1 MEIESN
7 ESAGLVG
14 PTPQA
19 LELESMNSAAQSVDI
34 HKDQIIFS
42 EGDAG
47 DCAYIIEKGR
57 VLIYLTKDKEE
68 IPLTILG
75 EGEIFGEMALIDNQ
89 NRSASVRAL
98 EDVRLAIVTKQQV
111 LERVSTADKVVQLLM
126 RVLLKRLR
134 RKNINTPGGAKV
146 ADVEF
151 DNSGAGDDGTQ
162 SALDQIKLENQ
173 IFQAFQNKEFELFYQ
188 PIVNLKNKQIMGCEA
203 LLRWNSPLHGLVS
216 PNLFIDVIEN
226 SSMVIPIGHWII
238 NQALKDLRTIQDQLR
253 LNKKDKMADDF
264 MMSIN
269 ISGRQF
275 THSDFVNNL
284 EDLREKHDL
293 QTKNIKLEMT
303 ERIMMD
309 GAIALEALNQ
319 CRNQGYAI
327 SIDDFGTGFSSLQYL
342 TQMPISFLKIDRC
355 FVMKVLTDPKSKAVV
370 SSIIHLA
377 HAMGIEIIAEG
388 IENNE
393 ESLVLETL
401 GARYGQGYLFSK
413 PVDMGRFLKLI

>member
-1 MEIESN
+1 
-7 ESAGLVG
+7 
-14 PTPQA
+14 
-19 LELESMNSAAQSVDI
+19 MNSATQSVDI

-57 VLIYLTKDKEE
+57 VLIYLSKDKED

-134 RKNINTPGGAKV
+134 RKNINTPGGTKIS
-146 ADVEF
+146 DVEF

-162 SALDQIKLENQ
+162 TALDQIKLENQ

-188 PIVNLKNKQIMGCEA
+188 PIVNLKTKQINGCEA
-203 LLRWNSPLHGLVS
+203 LLRWNSPQHGLVS

-253 LNKKDKMADDF
+253 LNKKEKMADDF

-293 QTKNIKLEMT
+293 QPKNIKLEMT

-309 GAIALEALNQ
+309 GAIALDALKQ
-319 CRNQGYAI
+319 CHDQGYAI

-355 FVMKVLTDPKSKAVV
+355 FVMKILNDPKSKAVV

-377 HAMGIEIIAEG
+377 HAMDIEIIAEG

-393 ESLVLETL
+393 EALVLETL
-401 GARYGQGYLFSK
+401 GARFGQGYLFSK
-413 PVDMGRFLKLI
+413 PVDLGRFLKLI

>member
-1 MEIESN
+1 MT
-7 ESAGLVG
+7 L
-14 PTPQA
+14 
-19 LELESMNSAAQSVDI
+19 AAQSVDI
-34 HKDQIIFS
+34 HKDQIIFN

-57 VLIYLTKDKEE
+57 VLIYITKDKEE
-68 IPLTILG
+68 IPVNILG

-134 RKNINTPGGAKV
+134 RKNIGPMNTRMT
-146 ADVEF
+146 EIELE
-151 DNSGAGDDGTQ
+151 NSGLGDDGTQ
-162 SALDQIKLENQ
+162 NALDQIKLENQ

-188 PIVNLKNKQIMGCEA
+188 PIMNLKKKEITGCEA
-203 LLRWNSPLHGLVS
+203 LLRWNSPQLGLVS

-253 LNKKDKMADDF
+253 LNKKDRMADDF

-275 THSDFVNNL
+275 THSDFVGNL

-303 ERIMMD
+303 ERVMMD
-309 GAIALEALNQ
+309 GAIALEALSN

-342 TQMPISFLKIDRC
+342 TQMPISFLKIDRS
-355 FVMKVLTDPKSKAVV
+355 FVMKILSDPKSKAVV

-377 HAMGIEIIAEG
+377 HAMDLEVIAEG

-413 PVDMGRFLKLI
+413 PVDLGRFLKLI

>member
-1 MEIESN
+1 
-7 ESAGLVG
+7 
-14 PTPQA
+14 
-19 LELESMNSAAQSVDI
+19 MNSTTQSVDI
-34 HKDQIIFS
+34 HKDQVIFS

-57 VLIYLTKDKEE
+57 VLIYLNKDQDE
-68 IPLTILG
+68 IPINILG
-75 EGEIFGEMALIDNQ
+75 EGEIFGEMALIDNES
-89 NRSASVRAL
+89 RSASVRAL

-111 LERVSTADKVVQLLM
+111 LERVATADKVVQLLM

-134 RKNINTPGGAKV
+134 RRNNSSRGDTEFAE
-146 ADVEF
+146 VEF
-151 DNSGAGDDGTQ
+151 DNSGAGQDGTQ
-162 SALDQIKLENQ
+162 SALDQLKLENQ

-188 PIVNLKNKQIMGCEA
+188 PIVNLKNKQVNGCEA

-226 SSMVIPIGHWII
+226 SAMVIPIGHWII
-238 NQALKDLRTIQDQLR
+238 NQALKDLRIIQDQLR
-253 LNKKDKMADDF
+253 LNKKSKMADDF

-293 QTKNIKLEMT
+293 QTRNIKLEMT

-319 CRNQGYAI
+319 CHNQGYAI

-342 TQMPISFLKIDRC
+342 TQMPISFLKIDRS
-355 FVMKVLTDPKSKAVV
+355 FVMKVLSDPKSKAVV

-377 HAMGIEIIAEG
+377 HAMDIEIIAEG

-401 GARYGQGYLFSK
+401 GARFGQGYLFSK
-413 PVDMGRFLKLI
+413 PVDLGRFLKMI

>member
-1 MEIESN
+1 M
-7 ESAGLVG
+7 
-14 PTPQA
+14 T
-19 LELESMNSAAQSVDI
+19 LETQSVDI
-34 HKDQIIFS
+34 LKDQIIFN
-42 EGDAG
+42 EGDDG

-57 VLIYLTKDKEE
+57 VLIFVSKDKEE
-68 IPLTILG
+68 IPLNILG
-75 EGEIFGEMALIDNQ
+75 EGEIFGEMALIDTHP
-89 NRSASVRAL
+89 RSASVRAL

-134 RKNINTPGGAKV
+134 RKNMLVTGGRVLPEDA
-146 ADVEF
+146 EF
-151 DNSGAGDDGTQ
+151 YDTQDREDGTQ

-188 PIVNLKNKQIMGCEA
+188 PIVNLKTKQITGCEA

-216 PNLFIDVIEN
+216 PNLFIDVIES

-253 LNKKDKMADDF
+253 VNKKDRMADDF

-275 THSDFVNNL
+275 THSDFVSNL
-284 EDLREKHDL
+284 EDLREKHDV
-293 QTKNIKLEMT
+293 QTHNIKLEMT

-309 GAIALEALNQ
+309 GAIALEVLNQ
-319 CRNQGYAI
+319 CRALGYAI
-327 SIDDFGTGFSSLQYL
+327 SIDDFGTGFSGLQYL
-342 TQMPISFLKIDRC
+342 TQMPISFLKIDRS
-355 FVMKVLTDPKSKAVV
+355 FVMKIMSDPKSKAVV

-377 HAMGIEIIAEG
+377 HAMDIEVIAEG
-388 IENNE
+388 IEQNE
-393 ESLVLETL
+393 ECLVLETL

-413 PVDMGRFLKLI
+413 PVDMGRFLKLV

>member
-1 MEIESN
+1 
-7 ESAGLVG
+7 
-14 PTPQA
+14 
-19 LELESMNSAAQSVDI
+19 MNSPAQSVHI
-34 HKDQIIFS
+34 HKDQIIFK

-47 DCAYIIEKGR
+47 DCAYIIEQGR
-57 VLIYLTKDKEE
+57 VLIYLNKDQEE
-68 IPLTILG
+68 IPLNILG

-111 LERVSTADKVVQLLM
+111 LERVATADKVVQLLM

-134 RKNINTPGGAKV
+134 RRNNAGRDQAEFSGA
-146 ADVEF
+146 EL
-151 DNSGAGDDGTQ
+151 DNSGAGLDGTQ
-162 SALDQIKLENQ
+162 SALDQLKLENQ

-188 PIVNLKNKQIMGCEA
+188 PIVNLKNKQITGCEA
-203 LLRWNSPLHGLVS
+203 LLRWNSPMHGLIS

-226 SSMVIPIGHWII
+226 SAMVIPIGHWII

-253 LNKKDKMADDF
+253 LNKKNKLADDF

-284 EDLREKHDL
+284 EDLREKHEL

-309 GAIALEALNQ
+309 GAIALEALSQ
-319 CRNQGYAI
+319 CHDQGYAI

-342 TQMPISFLKIDRC
+342 TQMPISFLKIDRS
-355 FVMKVLTDPKSKAVV
+355 FVMKVLSDPKSKAVI

-377 HAMGIEIIAEG
+377 HAMDIEIIAEG

-401 GARYGQGYLFSK
+401 GAHYGQGYLFSK
-413 PVDMGRFLKLI
+413 PLDLGRFLRMI

>member
-1 MEIESN
+1 
-7 ESAGLVG
+7 
-14 PTPQA
+14 
-19 LELESMNSAAQSVDI
+19 MNSPAQSVDI

-57 VLIYLTKDKEE
+57 VLVYISKDKEE

-75 EGEIFGEMALIDNQ
+75 EGEIFGEMSLIDNQ

-134 RKNINTPGGAKV
+134 RKNLNTPAGTKMSE
-146 ADVEF
+146 VEF
-151 DNSGAGDDGTQ
+151 ENSGAGDDGTQ
-162 SALDQIKLENQ
+162 GALDQIKLENQ

-188 PIVNLKNKQIMGCEA
+188 PIVNLKTKQVMGCEA
-203 LLRWNSPLHGLVS
+203 LLRWNSPVHGLIS

-238 NQALKDLRTIQDQLR
+238 NQALKDLKTIQDQLR
-253 LNKKDKMADDF
+253 DAKKTKLADDF

-303 ERIMMD
+303 ERVMMD
-309 GAIALEALNQ
+309 GAIALESLNQ

-342 TQMPISFLKIDRC
+342 TQMPISFLKIDRS
-355 FVMKVLTDPKSKAVV
+355 FVMKVLSDPKSKAVV

-377 HAMGIEIIAEG
+377 HAMDLEIIAEG

-413 PVDMGRFLKLI
+413 PVDLGRFLKLI

>member
-1 MEIESN
+1 
-7 ESAGLVG
+7 
-14 PTPQA
+14 
-19 LELESMNSAAQSVDI
+19 MNTAAQSVDI

-57 VLIYLTKDKEE
+57 VLVYITKDKEE

-89 NRSASVRAL
+89 ARSASVRAL

-134 RKNINTPGGAKV
+134 RKNMGGPDGGRI
-146 ADVEF
+146 ADTEF

-162 SALDQIKLENQ
+162 GALDQIKLENQ

-188 PIVNLKNKQIMGCEA
+188 PIVNLKNKTITGCEA
-203 LLRWNSPLHGLVS
+203 LLRWNSPQHGLVS
-216 PNLFIDVIEN
+216 PNLFIDIIEN

-238 NQALKDLRTIQDQLR
+238 NQALKDLRTIQEQLR
-253 LNKKDKMADDF
+253 QNKKEKMSDEF

-293 QTKNIKLEMT
+293 QTQNIKLEMT

-309 GAIALEALNQ
+309 GAIAIDALNQ
-319 CRNQGYAI
+319 CRSLGYAI
-327 SIDDFGTGFSSLQYL
+327 SIDDFGTGFSGLQYL
-342 TQMPISFLKIDRC
+342 TQMPISFLKIDRS
-355 FVMKVLTDPKSKAVV
+355 FVMKILSDPKSKAVV

-377 HAMGIEIIAEG
+377 HAMDIEVIAEG
-388 IENNE
+388 IEYHE
-393 ESLVLETL
+393 EALVLETL

-413 PVDMGRFLKLI
+413 PVDLGRFLKLI

>member
-1 MEIESN
+1 MTTS
-7 ESAGLVG
+7 V
-14 PTPQA
+14 T
-19 LELESMNSAAQSVDI
+19 QSVDI
-34 HKDQIIFS
+34 LKDQIIFNQ
-42 EGDAG
+42 GDAG

-57 VLIYLTKDKEE
+57 VLVFLAKDTDEV
-68 IPLTILG
+68 PLNILG
-75 EGEIFGEMALIDNQ
+75 EGEIFGEMALIDNE

-98 EDVRLAIVTKQQV
+98 EDVRLGIVTKQQV
-111 LERVSTADKVVQLLM
+111 LERVATADKVVQLLL

-134 RKNINTPGGAKV
+134 RKNSVMANGQN
-146 ADVEF
+146 DE
-151 DNSGAGDDGTQ
+151 SDDAPQT
-162 SALDQIKLENQ
+162 ALDQIKLEQ
-173 IFQAFQNKEFELFYQ
+173 QVFQAFQNKEFELFYQ
-188 PIVNLKNKQIMGCEA
+188 PIVDLKTKSIKGCEA
-203 LLRWNSPLHGLVS
+203 LLRWNSPQHGLVS
-216 PNLFIDVIEN
+216 PNIFIDIIEN
-226 SSMVIPIGHWII
+226 SAMVIPIGHWII
-238 NQALKDLRTIQDQLR
+238 NQALKDLNTIQKHLHSTR
-253 LNKKDKMADDF
+253 KNKLAEEF

-275 THSDFVNNL
+275 THSDFVSNL
-284 EDLREKHDL
+284 EDLREKHDV
-293 QTKNIKLEMT
+293 QPKNIKLEMT

-355 FVMKVLTDPKSKAVV
+355 FVMKILSDAKSKAVV

-377 HAMGIEIIAEG
+377 DAMDIEIIAEG

-393 ESLVLETL
+393 ECLVLETL

>member
-1 MEIESN
+1 
-7 ESAGLVG
+7 
-14 PTPQA
+14 
-19 LELESMNSAAQSVDI
+19 MNSAAQSVDI

-42 EGDAG
+42 ENDAG

-57 VLIYLTKDKEE
+57 VLIYITKDKEE

-134 RKNINTPGGAKV
+134 RKNIGGPGGSRISE
-146 ADVEF
+146 VEF

-188 PIVNLKNKQIMGCEA
+188 PIVNLKNKTITGCEA
-203 LLRWNSPLHGLVS
+203 LLRWNSPQHGLVS
-216 PNLFIDVIEN
+216 PNLFIDIIEN

-253 LNKKDKMADDF
+253 LNKKERMADDF

-293 QTKNIKLEMT
+293 HTQNIKLEMT

-309 GAIALEALNQ
+309 GAIAIDALNQ
-319 CRNQGYAI
+319 CRSLGYAI
-327 SIDDFGTGFSSLQYL
+327 SIDDFGTGFSGLQYL
-342 TQMPISFLKIDRC
+342 TQMPISFLKIDRS
-355 FVMKVLTDPKSKAVV
+355 FVMKILSDPKSKAVV

-377 HAMGIEIIAEG
+377 HAMDIEVIAEG
-388 IENNE
+388 IEHHE
-393 ESLVLETL
+393 EALVLETL
-401 GARYGQGYLFSK
+401 GARFGQGYLFSK
-413 PVDMGRFLKLI
+413 PVDLGRFLKLI

>member
-1 MEIESN
+1 
-7 ESAGLVG
+7 
-14 PTPQA
+14 
-19 LELESMNSAAQSVDI
+19 MNQSVDI
-34 HKDQIIFS
+34 LKDEIIFQ
-42 EGDAG
+42 EGDVG

-57 VLIYLTKDKEE
+57 VLVYLNKDTEE
-68 IPLTILG
+68 IPLNILG

-89 NRSASVRAL
+89 TRSASVRAL

-134 RKNINTPGGAKV
+134 RRNSPGGFQISEA
-146 ADVEF
+146 EF
-151 DNSGAGDDGTQ
+151 DNSGVGQDGTD

-173 IFQAFQNKEFELFYQ
+173 IFQAFQNREFELFYQ
-188 PIVNLKNKQIMGCEA
+188 PIVNLKNKQVTGCEA

-238 NQALKDLRTIQDQLR
+238 NQALRDLRIIQDQLR
-253 LNKKDKMADDF
+253 LNKKDKLADDF

-342 TQMPISFLKIDRC
+342 TQMPISFLKIDRS
-355 FVMKVLTDPKSKAVV
+355 FVMKILSDPKSKAVV

-377 HAMGIEIIAEG
+377 HAMDMEIIAEG

-413 PVDMGRFLKLI
+413 PVDLGRFLKMI

>member
-1 MEIESN
+1 
-7 ESAGLVG
+7 
-14 PTPQA
+14 
-19 LELESMNSAAQSVDI
+19 MNAATQSVDI

-42 EGDAG
+42 EGDEG

-57 VLIYLTKDKEE
+57 VLIFLTKDKEE

-134 RKNINTPGGAKV
+134 RKNMGAP
-146 ADVEF
+146 ARMSEVEI
-151 DNSGAGDDGTQ
+151 DNSGAGADGTQ

-188 PIVNLKNKQIMGCEA
+188 PIVNLKTKTITGCEA
-203 LLRWNSPLHGLVS
+203 LLRWNSPQHGLVS
-216 PNLFIDVIEN
+216 PNLFIDIIEN

-253 LNKKDKMADDF
+253 LNKKEKMSDDF

-293 QTKNIKLEMT
+293 QTQNIKLEIT

-309 GAIALEALNQ
+309 GAIALDALNQ
-319 CRNQGYAI
+319 CRSLGYAI
-327 SIDDFGTGFSSLQYL
+327 SIDDFGTGFSGLQYL
-342 TQMPISFLKIDRC
+342 TQMPISFLKIDRS
-355 FVMKVLTDPKSKAVV
+355 FVMKILSDPKSKAVV

-377 HAMGIEIIAEG
+377 HAMDIEVIAEG
-388 IENNE
+388 IEHHE
-393 ESLVLETL
+393 EALVLETL

-413 PVDMGRFLKLI
+413 PVDLGRFLKLI

>member
-1 MEIESN
+1 MTS
-7 ESAGLVG
+7 S
-14 PTPQA
+14 T
-19 LELESMNSAAQSVDI
+19 QSVEI
-34 HKDQIIFS
+34 HKDQIIFN

-57 VLIYLTKDKEE
+57 VLVFLSKEQDE
-68 IPLTILG
+68 IPLNILG
-75 EGEIFGEMALIDNQ
+75 EGEIFGEMALIDND

-98 EDVRLAIVTKQQV
+98 EDVRLGIVTKQQV

-134 RKNINTPGGAKV
+134 RRNDAVVHGGRLSDA
-146 ADVEF
+146 EF
-151 DNSGAGDDGTQ
+151 YTSETGNDGTQ
-162 SALDQIKLENQ
+162 TALDQIKLENQ

-188 PIVNLKNKQIMGCEA
+188 PIVNLKTKKITGCEA

-216 PNLFIDVIEN
+216 PNLFIDIIEN

-238 NQALKDLRTIQDQLR
+238 NQALKDLRLIQDQLR
-253 LNKKDKMADDF
+253 LNKNDKMADDF

-284 EDLREKHDL
+284 EDLREKHDV

-309 GAIALEALNQ
+309 GAIALDALNK

-355 FVMKVLTDPKSKAVV
+355 FVMKILSDPKSKAVV
-370 SSIIHLA
+370 SSMIHLA
-377 HAMGIEIIAEG
+377 HAMDIEVIAEG

>member
-1 MEIESN
+1 
-7 ESAGLVG
+7 
-14 PTPQA
+14 
-19 LELESMNSAAQSVDI
+19 MNSATQSVDI

-57 VLIYLTKDKEE
+57 VLIYLSKDKED

-98 EDVRLAIVTKQQV
+98 EDVRLGIVTKQQV

-134 RKNINTPGGAKV
+134 RKNINTPGGTKIS
-146 ADVEF
+146 DVEF

-162 SALDQIKLENQ
+162 TALDQIKLENQ

-188 PIVNLKNKQIMGCEA
+188 PIVNLKTKQINGCEA
-203 LLRWNSPLHGLVS
+203 LLRWNSPQHGLVS

-253 LNKKDKMADDF
+253 LNKKEKMADDF

-293 QTKNIKLEMT
+293 QPKNIKLEMT

-309 GAIALEALNQ
+309 GAIALDALKQ
-319 CRNQGYAI
+319 CHDQGYAI

-355 FVMKVLTDPKSKAVV
+355 FVMKILNDPKSKAVV

-377 HAMGIEIIAEG
+377 HAMDIEIIAEG

-401 GARYGQGYLFSK
+401 GARFGQGYLFSK
-413 PVDMGRFLKLI
+413 PVDLGRFLKLI

>member
-1 MEIESN
+1 MIS
-7 ESAGLVG
+7 
-14 PTPQA
+14 TT
-19 LELESMNSAAQSVDI
+19 QSVDI
-34 HKDQIIFS
+34 QKDQIVFQ
-42 EGDAG
+42 EGDPG

-57 VLIYLTKDKEE
+57 VLVYLTKDQEE
-68 IPLTILG
+68 IPLNILG
-75 EGEIFGEMALIDNQ
+75 QGEIFGEMALIDNQ
-89 NRSASVRAL
+89 TRSASVRAL

-134 RKNINTPGGAKV
+134 RRNHQAVMGDIPDPETDNTDSAL
-146 ADVEF
+146 
-151 DNSGAGDDGTQ
+151 DGTQ
-162 SALDQIKLENQ
+162 NALAQIKLENQ

-188 PIVNLKNKQIMGCEA
+188 PIVNLKNKQISGCEA
-203 LLRWNSPLHGLVS
+203 LLRWNSPQHGMVS

-238 NQALKDLRTIQDQLR
+238 NQALKDLRTIQDQLSQ
-253 LNKKDKMADDF
+253 NKKNKLADDF

-275 THSDFVNNL
+275 THSDFVNDL
-284 EDLREKHDL
+284 EDLREKHNL
-293 QTKNIKLEMT
+293 HTKNIKLEMT

-309 GAIALEALNQ
+309 GAIAIEALNQ

-342 TQMPISFLKIDRC
+342 TQMPISFLKIDRS
-355 FVMKVLTDPKSKAVV
+355 FVTKIITDPKSKAVV

-377 HAMGIEIIAEG
+377 RAMDIEIIAEG
-388 IENNE
+388 IENHE

-413 PVDMGRFLKLI
+413 PVDMGRFLKLL

>member
-1 MEIESN
+1 
-7 ESAGLVG
+7 
-14 PTPQA
+14 
-19 LELESMNSAAQSVDI
+19 MNSATQSVDI

-57 VLIYLTKDKEE
+57 VLIYLSKDKED

-134 RKNINTPGGAKV
+134 RKNINTPAGTKIS
-146 ADVEF
+146 DVEF

-162 SALDQIKLENQ
+162 TALDQIKLENQ

-188 PIVNLKNKQIMGCEA
+188 PIVNLKTKQINGCEA
-203 LLRWNSPLHGLVS
+203 LLRWNSPQHGLVS

-238 NQALKDLRTIQDQLR
+238 NQALKDLRTVQDQLR
-253 LNKKDKMADDF
+253 LNKKEKMADDF

-293 QTKNIKLEMT
+293 QPKNIKLEMT

-309 GAIALEALNQ
+309 GAIALDALKQ
-319 CRNQGYAI
+319 CHDQGYAI

-355 FVMKVLTDPKSKAVV
+355 FVMKILNDPKSKAVV

-377 HAMGIEIIAEG
+377 HAMDIEIIAEG

-393 ESLVLETL
+393 EALVLETL
-401 GARYGQGYLFSK
+401 GARFGQGYLFSK
-413 PVDMGRFLKLI
+413 PVDLGRFLKLI

>member
-1 MEIESN
+1 M
-7 ESAGLVG
+7 
-14 PTPQA
+14 T
-19 LELESMNSAAQSVDI
+19 SAAQSVDI
-34 HKDQIIFS
+34 LKDQIIFS
-42 EGDAG
+42 EGDGG

-57 VLIYLTKDKEE
+57 VLVYLSKDQEE

-89 NRSASVRAL
+89 TRSASVRAL

-111 LERVSTADKVVQLLM
+111 LERISTADKVVQLLV

-134 RKNINTPGGAKV
+134 RKNMLTPGGNFSE
-146 ADVEF
+146 VEI
-151 DNSGAGDDGTQ
+151 DNSGAGDDGTE

-188 PIVNLKNKQIMGCEA
+188 PIINLKTKKITGCEA
-203 LLRWNSPLHGLVS
+203 LLRWNSPLHGLIS

-238 NQALKDLRTIQDQLR
+238 NQALKDLRTIQDQLL
-253 LNKKDKMADDF
+253 LNKKTDLAANF

-284 EDLREKHDL
+284 EDLREKHGIE
-293 QTKNIKLEMT
+293 TKNIKLEMT
-303 ERIMMD
+303 ERIMLD

-319 CRNQGYAI
+319 CHNQGYAI

-355 FVMKVLTDPKSKAVV
+355 FVMKILSDAKSKAVV

-377 HAMGIEIIAEG
+377 HAMGIEVIAEG

-413 PVDMGRFLKLI
+413 PVDVGRFLKLI

>member
-1 MEIESN
+1 MN
-7 ESAGLVG
+7 EA
-14 PTPQA
+14 T
-19 LELESMNSAAQSVDI
+19 QSVDI

-42 EGDAG
+42 EGDEG

-134 RKNINTPGGAKV
+134 RKNMGGPARISE
-146 ADVEF
+146 VEI
-151 DNSGAGDDGTQ
+151 DNSGAGADGTQ

-188 PIVNLKNKQIMGCEA
+188 PIVNLKTKTITGCEA
-203 LLRWNSPLHGLVS
+203 LLRWNSPQHGLVS
-216 PNLFIDVIEN
+216 PNLFIDIIEN

-253 LNKKDKMADDF
+253 LNKKEKMSDDF

-293 QTKNIKLEMT
+293 QTQNIKLEMT

-309 GAIALEALNQ
+309 GAIALDALNQ
-319 CRNQGYAI
+319 CRSLGYAI
-327 SIDDFGTGFSSLQYL
+327 SIDDFGTGFSGLQYL
-342 TQMPISFLKIDRC
+342 TQMPISFLKIDRS
-355 FVMKVLTDPKSKAVV
+355 FVMKILSDPKSKAVV

-377 HAMGIEIIAEG
+377 HAMDIEVIAEG
-388 IENNE
+388 IEHHE
-393 ESLVLETL
+393 EALVLETL

-413 PVDMGRFLKLI
+413 PVDLGRFLKLI

>member
-1 MEIESN
+1 
-7 ESAGLVG
+7 
-14 PTPQA
+14 
-19 LELESMNSAAQSVDI
+19 MNSATQSVDI
-34 HKDQIIFS
+34 QKDQIIFN
-42 EGDAG
+42 EGDTG

-57 VLIYLTKDKEE
+57 VLVYLTKDKEE

-89 NRSASVRAL
+89 SRSASVRAL
-98 EDVRLAIVTKQQV
+98 EEVRLAIVTKQQV
-111 LERVSTADKVVQLLM
+111 LERISTADKVVQLLV

-134 RKNINTPGGAKV
+134 RKNAMTPSSLNPSE
-146 ADVEF
+146 VEIE
-151 DNSGAGDDGTQ
+151 NSGAGIDGTEN
-162 SALDQIKLENQ
+162 ALDQIKLENQ

-188 PIVNLKNKQIMGCEA
+188 PIVNLKTKKITGCEA

-238 NQALKDLRTIQDQLR
+238 NQALRDLRIIQDQLL
-253 LNKKDKMADDF
+253 LNKKNDLANNF

-275 THSDFVNNL
+275 THSDFVSNL
-284 EDLREKHDL
+284 EDLREKHNIEA
-293 QTKNIKLEMT
+293 KNIKLEMT
-303 ERIMMD
+303 ERIMLD

-319 CRNQGYAI
+319 CHAQGYAI

-355 FVMKVLTDPKSKAVV
+355 FIMKILSDPKSKAVV

-377 HAMGIEIIAEG
+377 HAMDIEVIAEG

-413 PVDMGRFLKLI
+413 PVDVGRFLKMI

>member
-1 MEIESN
+1 
-7 ESAGLVG
+7 
-14 PTPQA
+14 
-19 LELESMNSAAQSVDI
+19 MNSATQSVDI
-34 HKDQIIFS
+34 QKDQIIFN
-42 EGDAG
+42 EGDTG

-57 VLIYLTKDKEE
+57 VLVYITKDKEE

-89 NRSASVRAL
+89 SRSASVRAL
-98 EDVRLAIVTKQQV
+98 EEVRLAIVTKQQV
-111 LERVSTADKVVQLLM
+111 LERISTADKVVQLLV

-134 RKNINTPGGAKV
+134 RKNALTPNSQNPSEA
-146 ADVEF
+146 EIE
-151 DNSGAGDDGTQ
+151 NSGVGADGTDN
-162 SALDQIKLENQ
+162 ALDQIKLENQ

-188 PIVNLKNKQIMGCEA
+188 PIVNLKTKKITGCEA

-238 NQALKDLRTIQDQLR
+238 NQALRDLRIIQDQLL
-253 LNKKDKMADDF
+253 LNKKTDLANNF

-284 EDLREKHDL
+284 EDLREKNNIEA
-293 QTKNIKLEMT
+293 KNIKLEMT
-303 ERIMMD
+303 ERIMLD

-319 CRNQGYAI
+319 CHTQGYAI

-355 FVMKVLTDPKSKAVV
+355 FIMKILSDPKSKAVV

-377 HAMGIEIIAEG
+377 HAMDIEVIAEG

-413 PVDMGRFLKLI
+413 PVDVGRFLKLI

>member
-1 MEIESN
+1 M
-7 ESAGLVG
+7 
-14 PTPQA
+14 TP
-19 LELESMNSAAQSVDI
+19 STQSVDI
-34 HKDQIIFS
+34 LKDQIIFS
-42 EGDAG
+42 EGDVG
-47 DCAYIIEKGR
+47 DCAFIIEKGR
-57 VLIYLTKDKEE
+57 VLVYLSKEKDE
-68 IPLTILG
+68 IPLIILG

-89 NRSASVRAL
+89 SRSASVRAL

-134 RKNINTPGGAKV
+134 RTDGKSRGLSTES
-146 ADVEF
+146 EF
-151 DNSGAGDDGTQ
+151 DNSGAGDDSTQ
-162 SALDQIKLENQ
+162 GALEQIRFENQ
-173 IFQAFQNKEFELFYQ
+173 LFQAFQNREFELFYQ
-188 PIVNLKNKQIMGCEA
+188 PIVNLKNKQIAGCEA
-203 LLRWNSPLHGLVS
+203 LLRWNSPQHGLVS
-216 PNLFIDVIEN
+216 PNLFIDVIEG

-238 NQALKDLRTIQDQLR
+238 NQALKDLRTIQDQLVSQ
-253 LNKKDKMADDF
+253 NKLQLSEDF

-284 EDLREKHDL
+284 EDLREKHGI
-293 QTKNIKLEMT
+293 QAHNIKLEMT

-319 CRNQGYAI
+319 CRDQGYAI

-342 TQMPISFLKIDRC
+342 TQMPISFLKIDRS
-355 FVMKVLTDPKSKAVV
+355 FVMKVLSDPKSKAVV

-377 HAMGIEIIAEG
+377 HAMDLEVIAEG

-413 PVDMGRFLKLI
+413 PVDVGRFLKLI

>member
-1 MEIESN
+1 MTT
-7 ESAGLVG
+7 SA
-14 PTPQA
+14 T
-19 LELESMNSAAQSVDI
+19 QSVDI
-34 HKDQIIFS
+34 LKDQIIFNQ
-42 EGDAG
+42 GDAG

-57 VLIYLTKDKEE
+57 VLVYLAKDTDEV
-68 IPLTILG
+68 PLNILG
-75 EGEIFGEMALIDNQ
+75 EGEIFGEMALIDNES
-89 NRSASVRAL
+89 RSASVRAL
-98 EDVRLAIVTKQQV
+98 EDVRLGIVTKQQV
-111 LERVSTADKVVQLLM
+111 LERVATADKVVQLLL

-134 RKNINTPGGAKV
+134 RKNSVMANGQ
-146 ADVEF
+146 DEE
-151 DNSGAGDDGTQ
+151 GDDGTQ
-162 SALDQIKLENQ
+162 TALDQIKLEQ
-173 IFQAFQNKEFELFYQ
+173 QVFQAFQNKEFELFYQ
-188 PIVNLKNKQIMGCEA
+188 PIVDLKTKSIKGCEA
-203 LLRWNSPLHGLVS
+203 LLRWNSPQHGLVS
-216 PNLFIDVIEN
+216 PNIFIDIIEN
-226 SSMVIPIGHWII
+226 SAMVIPIGHWII
-238 NQALKDLRTIQDQLR
+238 NQALKDLNTIQKHLHSTR
-253 LNKKDKMADDF
+253 KNKLAEEF

-275 THSDFVNNL
+275 THSDFVSNL
-284 EDLREKHDL
+284 EDLREKHDV
-293 QTKNIKLEMT
+293 QPKNIKLEMT

-355 FVMKVLTDPKSKAVV
+355 FVMKILSDAKSKAVV

-377 HAMGIEIIAEG
+377 DAMDIEIIAEG

-393 ESLVLETL
+393 ECLVLETL